1 MGRGRRPLPSS
12 FKNQTITTT
21 TKKKRYKMKKIVA
34 LVAVLFSVV
43 IPINANASTAGSVVI
58 IDSNFNESLI
68 SGSREVVCLYTT
80 NCSVPQSGKTTQSMH
95 GTIMAEVARTANP
108 TANLILIKAATTP
121 AGIVNGDD
129 FNNALSWVIAN
140 LSTKNIKS
148 VSFARGA
155 GSNTLLGCLPT
166 TGKNKAVVKASTI
179 ANVDSLKG
187 YGVNVY
193 ASTGNTNKVGSLEY
207 PACLSNVT
215 AVTTLS
221 RQKTDGV
228 NEYTDIILSA
238 GSLKVVSKSGVST
251 NQVFMTTSATATLA
265 AAMYDK
271 ISFVPNSRT
280 RVLLP

>member
-1 MGRGRRPLPSS
+1 MSTS
-12 FKNQTITTT
+12 NQDKGYIN
-21 TKKKRYKMKKIVA
+21 MKKLIT
-34 LVAVLFSVV
+34 LIAVLFSVV
-43 IPINANASTAGSVVI
+43 VPINANANTVSSVVI

-68 SGSREVVCLYTT
+68 SGSREVVCLYTS
-80 NCSVPQSGKTTQSMH
+80 NCSVPQSGKTTESMH

-121 AGIVNGDD
+121 TGIVNGDD
-129 FNNALSWVIAN
+129 FNTALSWVVAN
-140 LSTKNIKS
+140 LKTKNIKS

-155 GSNTLLGCLPT
+155 GSNTSLGCMPT
-166 TGKNKAVVKASTI
+166 HNTDKNVLKAKTI
-179 ANVDSLKG
+179 VNVDLLSSS
-187 YGVNVY
+187 GVKVY
-193 ASTGNTNKVGSLEY
+193 ASTGNTNKVGNLEY
-207 PACLSNVT
+207 PACLPNVT

-228 NEYTDIILSA
+228 NEYTDILLSA
-238 GSLKVVSKSGVST
+238 GSLKVVSKTGVST

-271 ISFVPNSRT
+271 ISFVPNGRT

>member
-1 MGRGRRPLPSS
+1 MSTS
-12 FKNQTITTT
+12 NQD
-21 TKKKRYKMKKIVA
+21 KGYVNMKKLIA
-34 LVAVLFSVV
+34 LIAVLFSVV
-43 IPINANASTAGSVVI
+43 VPINATASNVGSVVI

-80 NCSVPQSGKTTQSMH
+80 NCSVPQSGKTTESMH

-121 AGIVNGDD
+121 TGIVNGDD

-155 GSNTLLGCLPT
+155 GSNTSLGCSPT
-166 TGKNKAVVKASTI
+166 TGQNKAVVKASTI

-187 YGVNVY
+187 HGVNVY

-207 PACLSNVT
+207 PACLPNVT

>member
-12 FKNQTITTT
+12 FKNQTITT

-43 IPINANASTAGSVVI
+43 IPINANASTVGSVVI

-80 NCSVPQSGKTTQSMH
+80 NCSVPQSGKTTESMH

-121 AGIVNGDD
+121 TGIVNGDD

-155 GSNTLLGCLPT
+155 GSNTSLGCSPT
-166 TGKNKAVVKASTI
+166 TGQNKAVVKASTI

-193 ASTGNTNKVGSLEY
+193 ASTGNTNRAGSLEY
-207 PACLSNVT
+207 PACLPNVT

-228 NEYTDIILSA
+228 NQHTDIILSA
-238 GSLKVVSKSGVST
+238 GSLKVVSLTGVNT
-251 NQVFMTTSATATLA
+251 KQVFMTTSSTATLA

-271 ISFVPNSRT
+271 ISFVPNGRT
-280 RVLLP
+280 RVFLP